1 MLLHKLQ
8 GEADL
13 ALERQWNEQQQEGI
27 RLAATQPTK
36 AEQCRKKLF
45 QPRAETAQIQM
56 ELDLR
61 KQLEAESQRNLQ
73 PRMNLRDANRTPAD
87 KKAQAEEPRRG
98 EILFSPYLAREPPR
112 LESDGYSGIP
122 KQENCRPFPCRLPA
136 LQSWLNVSCTL
147 ASASIPGCF

>member
-1 MLLHKLQ
+1 MLLHKPQ
-8 GEADL
+8 GEVGL
-13 ALERQWNEQQQEGI
+13 ALERQWNEQQQQEDI

-98 EILFSPYLAREPPR
+98 QILFSRILP
-112 LESDGYSGIP
+112 
-122 KQENCRPFPCRLPA
+122 ENHHDWRAMATAEFRNKKIVGRFHA
-136 LQSWLNVSCTL
+136 
-147 ASASIPGCF
+147 ASLRCSLG